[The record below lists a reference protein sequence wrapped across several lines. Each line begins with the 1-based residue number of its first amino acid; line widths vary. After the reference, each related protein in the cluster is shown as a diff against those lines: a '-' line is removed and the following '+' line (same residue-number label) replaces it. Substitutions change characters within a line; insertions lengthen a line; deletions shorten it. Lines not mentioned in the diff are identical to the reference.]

1 MDKNIF
7 RNRLNKKAMPD
18 IIAQALKEAVL
29 NGEIKGGEQLKQE
42 EIADSFNVSM
52 TPVREALRRLE
63 AQGLVKILP
72 NKGAFVTKL
81 SADEGREIFEIR
93 ILLEKGA
100 IGFAIENLTQE
111 DIGKAQKILD
121 RMERENKGRELS
133 RLNWEFHDTLYRAS
147 KRPVLLE
154 MIHNLHIN
162 VERYMRL
169 YLLDMEYHPTS
180 QKEHYELL
188 KACSEKNVKKAERVL
203 EKHMKNASDTLV
215 EFLRESH
222 K

>member
-1 MDKNIF
+1 MKENIF
-7 RNRLNKKAMPD
+7 KNRLDKKAMPD
-18 IIAQALKEAVL
+18 IIAQALKEAVF
-29 NGEIKGGEQLKQE
+29 NGELKGGEQLKQE
-42 EIADSFNVSM
+42 EIAGFFNVSL

-63 AQGLVKILP
+63 AQGLVKISP

-100 IGFAIENLTQE
+100 IEFAIENLTQE
-111 DIGKAQKILD
+111 DIQKAGNILE
-121 RMERENKGRELS
+121 RMETEKKGRELS
-133 RLNWEFHDTLYRAS
+133 RLNWEFHDTLYRAC
-147 KRPVLLE
+147 KRPMLLE
-154 MIHNLHIN
+154 MIYNLHIN

-169 YLLDMEYHPTS
+169 YLLDMKYHPTS

-188 KACSEKNVKKAERVL
+188 RACSEKNAKKAARVL

-215 EFLRESH
+215 EFLRESQ
-222 K
+222 